1 MTPPRRAGVVAGA
14 RPAVGRKRPNP
25 ILLVVLALVAV
36 AAVGRLAIGSLAG
49 GGTMHSFAP
58 IVVPRTLARKP
69 AAPSAGGSPAALIGR
84 SPRDPF
90 APAPGFAR

>member
-1 MTPPRRAGVVAGA
+1 MTPPRRAATAGP
-14 RPAVGRKRPNP
+14 RPDAGRNRPNP

-49 GGTMHSFAP
+49 GSTMHSFAP
-58 IVVPRTLARKP
+58 IVVPRTLARK
-69 AAPSAGGSPAALIGR
+69 AAVPPAGGSQAVLIGR